1 MRGPEKNDTWK
12 ICRLAPL
19 RLINVVGKEEEN
31 KGGHYG
37 NDFVASFLQL
47 TSFVP
52 SLFSVAYSIP

>member
-1 MRGPEKNDTWK
+1 MIWK

-52 SLFSVAYSIP
+52 SLFSVASRIP